1 MGNQLHIGLGHDIL
15 HTGTGTLKRYIL
27 VNTVGNLGRTNLG
40 LVDLASP
47 QVSCWHKIRVLDGTR
62 AVVNYGWVGCRDGCI
77 PDICTVSV
85 DVEFDRLL

>member
-1 MGNQLHIGLGHDIL
+1 MLASFGVAINF
-15 HTGTGTLKRYIL
+15 TWA
-27 VNTVGNLGRTNLG
+27 

-85 DVEFDRLL
+85 DGEFDRLL